1 MKIVVLGGTGFIGG
15 AIVDSLISKGHE
27 VKIGTRNTDFHNF
40 QTNERI
46 NVVIPMVVI
55 AKNRLTF
62 KKAKLTPTAKASILV
77 AIAKRRMS

>member
-1 MKIVVLGGTGFIGG
+1 MIPPKYSAYLSNKLQSFFPN
-15 AIVDSLISKGHE
+15 
-27 VKIGTRNTDFHNF
+27 NT

-77 AIAKRRMS
+77 AIAKRRMSLNGME

>member
-1 MKIVVLGGTGFIGG
+1 MIPPKYSAYFSNKLPSFFPN
-15 AIVDSLISKGHE
+15 
-27 VKIGTRNTDFHNF
+27 NT

-77 AIAKRRMS
+77 AIAKRRMSLNGME